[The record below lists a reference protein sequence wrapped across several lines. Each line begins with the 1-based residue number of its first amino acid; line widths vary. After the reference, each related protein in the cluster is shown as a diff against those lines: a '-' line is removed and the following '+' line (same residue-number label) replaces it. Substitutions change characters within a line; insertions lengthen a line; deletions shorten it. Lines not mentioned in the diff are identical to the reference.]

1 MQESDSKA
9 LLDALRVEHRI
20 TLECDNALFVEFPF
34 QAVLAASNI
43 LAEHM
48 SQDGSNWLIQFSG
61 NKASLTYLYLTFFKK
76 GNPLED
82 AGHLARIMP
91 VSSMVQDF
99 EAAKMLLQRVLD
111 DLYDPTKD
119 YPAKIVR
126 GLRTWEIVKNDAVD
140 VVNEFKEVA
149 EELLRWSFK
158 E

>member
-20 TLECDNALFVEFPF
+20 TLTCDDALFVEFPF
-34 QAVLAASNI
+34 QAVMAASNI
-43 LAEHM
+43 LAEHL
-48 SQDGSNWLIQFSG
+48 SQDGSNWLVQFSG

-99 EAAKMLLQRVLD
+99 EAAKVLLRRVLD
-111 DLYDPTKD
+111 ETSDPIKEQPT
-119 YPAKIVR
+119 VVTR
-126 GLRTWEIVKNDAVD
+126 GSRDF
-140 VVNEFKEVA
+140 NETI